1 MAPKTTVFNYEL
13 LYLHE
18 IQLILKYDEK
28 GESKTGIIKIKF
40 NYNIGDDTLDYGGI
54 DYSDYSIQNYI
65 KGNLLFLVRLIFK
78 RIMN

>member
-18 IQLILKYDEK
+18 IQLISVFWICTTSLLL
-28 GESKTGIIKIKF
+28 II
-40 NYNIGDDTLDYGGI
+40 DYGGI

-78 RIMN
+78 